1 MLDTVEGVSGYT
13 QIHCIWLKSGYNKIQ
28 SLMHLMNLGLDTMR
42 YNVSGPSL
50 DTMDTHL
57 ASRAIS
63 PAGCLELH
71 VGCRARCQTK
81 LLTPD
86 VRRQK
91 EAITVHLLEQ
101 GWLGTRLVVVQAQQW
116 PLFRV
121 EVHR

>member
-57 ASRAIS
+57 ASRS
-63 PAGCLELH
+63 
-71 VGCRARCQTK
+71 
-81 LLTPD
+81 LTLYGFI
-86 VRRQK
+86 RK
-91 EAITVHLLEQ
+91 TN
-101 GWLGTRLVVVQAQQW
+101 
-116 PLFRV
+116 
-121 EVHR
+121 